1 MGRVKELFM
10 EMLENGYENI
20 QAGEKF
26 VCAKHFQDPY
36 LSKYVQEH
44 SAEGICSYCGTAGH
58 VADMADVIPH
68 IGFVIKMYYSNIDE
82 ECLPLASTYFDDA
95 NEEIPGIK
103 RIGNFAAPAG
113 AEDYFSTSELLH
125 DLVETDNYLL
135 DKDVDSIFYDQP
147 WIKKDAFEPW
157 KHERMTWQWERF
169 SELVKTKCRY
179 TFWSMP
185 DYGDGNGTLADI
197 LKDLGSVLCTTGAIE
212 ELPIGTSLY
221 RVRGLYEL
229 KESYNFNDITSPPDG
244 MGGQC
249 RMSPAGVSM
258 FYAAFDSRTAF
269 SEYLKSKEH
278 VATLLGEFKTKVPL
292 RVVDLTTLPEYV
304 SIWMDNWES
313 VSFLKSFH
321 SSITQPVNEKQENID
336 YIPSQVFVE
345 YLRWMFVDTEGK
357 SIDGLIYKSSKS
369 DSKNIVLFCNQSK
382 SAEWLT
388 LDNHHVEKL

>member
-1 MGRVKELFM
+1 M
-10 EMLENGYENI
+10 EMLENGYEDI
-20 QAGEKF
+20 PSGEKF
-26 VCAKHFQDPY
+26 VCYKHFEDPY
-36 LSKYVQEH
+36 LAKYIESHSK
-44 SAEGICSYCGTAGH
+44 EGTCSYCGCKGN
-58 VADMADVIPH
+58 VADMSEVVPH
-68 IGFVIKMYYSNIDE
+68 IAFVIKAYFSSLDE
-82 ECLPLASTYFDDA
+82 ESLPLASTYFEDD
-95 NEEIPGIK
+95 EEEMPGIK
-103 RIGNFAAPAG
+103 RLGCFAAPAG
-113 AEDYFSTSELLH
+113 ADDYTSTSELLYN
-125 DLVETDNYLL
+125 LVETDNDLL
-135 DKDVDSIFYDQP
+135 DKDMESIFYDQP

-179 TFWSMP
+179 TFWSIP
-185 DYGDGNGTLADI
+185 DHGDGKGTLADI
-197 LKDLGSVLCTTGAIE
+197 LKDLGSVLCTTGAIVG
-212 ELPIGTSLY
+212 LPIGTSLY
-221 RVRGLYEL
+221 RVRGLNVL
-229 KESYNFNDITSPPDG
+229 KDSYNFNDITSPPDG

-269 SEYLKSKEH
+269 SEYLKSKGH

-292 RVVDLTTLPEYV
+292 CVIDLTSLPEYV

-321 SSITQPVNEKQENID
+321 SNITQPINDGQENID

-345 YLRWMFVDTEGK
+345 YLRWMFVYPECK
-357 SIDGLIYKSSKS
+357 SIDGLIYKSSKL
-369 DSKNIVLFCNQSK
+369 DSPNIVLFCDQTK